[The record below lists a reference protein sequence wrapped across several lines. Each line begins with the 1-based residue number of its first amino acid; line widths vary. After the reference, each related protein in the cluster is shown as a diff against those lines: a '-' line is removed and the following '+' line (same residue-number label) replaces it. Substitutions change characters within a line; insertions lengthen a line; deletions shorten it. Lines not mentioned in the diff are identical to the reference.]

1 MINLKA
7 FHGMSMMD
15 IEKELDSMYKEP
27 GGLDKIAALALQPIQ
42 EDVLYESR
50 ARQIFAEYELSP
62 GEEAVF
68 DGDVRVPGYALS
80 IEGLPYQT
88 EVKSNR
94 VRIDTSPISAK
105 ALVRWNESNYR
116 KFDMLDWTQAR
127 AKSSLMEQ
135 EDTRAITILNTAST
149 AYHSAIVSSGAD
161 RLKLEAIAEAK
172 ATVSDAIRTPAVK
185 LIIPTL
191 REKDLMLLLQ
201 TAGTPV
207 YSPTKQDELIR
218 KGVIGDIFGLEVIS
232 IPKRQDGSAIIGAD
246 VAYVVGPKELVGVFA
261 IRSEI
266 TPKTMVSVKDDGDI
280 LAFWEDIGIY
290 CRYSKGITK
299 ITISA

>member
-1 MINLKA
+1 MLNLKA
-7 FHGMSMMD
+7 FNGMSASD
-15 IEKELDSMYKEP
+15 IEGALDSLYKEP

-68 DGDVRVPGYALS
+68 DGDVRVPGYSLS
-80 IEGLPYQT
+80 MEGLPYQV

-94 VRIDTSPISAK
+94 VRIDTAPKSAK

-135 EDTRAITILNTAST
+135 EDSAAIAILDTAST
-149 AYHSAIVSSGAD
+149 GTHSAITCAT
-161 RLKLEAIAEAK
+161 RLTLEAIAEAK
-172 ATVSDAIRTPAVK
+172 ATVSDSIRTPAAK
-185 LIIPTL
+185 LIIPTY
-191 REKDLMLLLQ
+191 REKDLMLMISNSG
-201 TAGTPV
+201 ASI
-207 YSPTKQDELIR
+207 YAPTKQQELIQ
-218 KGVIGDIFGLEVIS
+218 KGVIGEIFGLEIVS
-232 IPKRQDGSAIIGAD
+232 IPKKQDGTSIIGAST
-246 VAYVVGPKELVGVFA
+246 AYVVGPKELTGVFA

-266 TPKTMVSVKDDGDI
+266 TPKTQVSVKDDGDI
-280 LAFWEDIGIY
+280 IAFWEDIGIY
-290 CRYSKGITK
+290 CRYSKAITK
-299 ITISA
+299 ITIT